1 MKMRY
6 IETLLVFLLF
16 STSFSFTV
24 MAEEFGWDVRLNNYT
39 GNTIV
44 ENGVKYDAGSEF
56 SLIRILRV
64 QSDEE
69 GKKTTFKIKDEVGK
83 ELCQIVLE
91 TRGLNHAATLLSAK
105 ATPMKICKV
114 NSRLGPHDNPMREGE
129 IIALQPTAHII
140 ISILNAHEDNSQG
153 IVVNTLFCSRD
164 DLETLAPNIEHI
176 RFEERSGRRTSFYRI
191 ILKDGTKEDYKT
203 LDKNA
208 WGRCTKL
215 NADWFIARDPKGL
228 FESTI
233 PPDWRL
239 RGGLKGTQ
247 RLYFEKRGLKNSF
260 EAAITVYL
268 LPLSSKSR
276 DNPTTL
282 DDGLYS
288 IETKFGILL
297 VEYSAPTSLFSLNI
311 DKFDLFVEGLVISR

>member
-1 MKMRY
+1 MRY

-16 STSFSFTV
+16 NTSFSFTI

-39 GNTIV
+39 DNTIV
-44 ENGVKYDAGSEF
+44 ENGVKYVAGSES

-64 QSDEE
+64 QSHEE
-69 GKKTTFKIKDEVGK
+69 SKKTTLQIKDLVGR
-83 ELCQIVLE
+83 ELCLIVIE
-91 TRGLNHAATLLSAK
+91 TRGLNNAATLLSAK
-105 ATPMKICKV
+105 ATPIKTCKV
-114 NSRLGPHDNPMREGE
+114 NSTLGPHDSPLREGE
-129 IIALQPTAHII
+129 IIALQPTAHIM
-140 ISILNAHEDNSQG
+140 ISILNASEDNSRG
-153 IVVNTLFCSRD
+153 IVVNTLLCSRD

-176 RFEERSGRRTSFYRI
+176 RFEEHSGRTYFYRI
-191 ILKDGTKEDYKT
+191 ILKGGTKEDYDT
-203 LDKNA
+203 LGKNA
-208 WGRCTKL
+208 WGRCAQL

-239 RGGLKGTQ
+239 RGGMKGTQ

-260 EAAITVYL
+260 EAAITVHL
-268 LPLSSKSR
+268 LPLGSNSK
-276 DNPTTL
+276 DDPTTL

-288 IETKFGILL
+288 IETKLGILL